1 MMRTRCPNCATVF
14 RITAEQLRVRFGM
27 VRCGQCQAVFN
38 AFDSLIEGSATEA
51 ALLGKAGSAD
61 SAVPTVMSEI
71 QPAVAEKPAMPQP
84 IKAAAVEIP
93 PPPPQTVADETPS
106 RPPIQR
112 LAPIDA
118 ALAAKETPAESTRAA
133 REAGLVA
140 VRELTESPA
149 YDRWSA
155 GAFETQSED
164 DFLSETPPR
173 RLRWPFVLVT
183 LVLLLI
189 LAAQTAYHY
198 RSDLAARFPD
208 LEGVYRALDI
218 DIPLQRNIDLV
229 VMEFS
234 DLQYDNTRAMHVL
247 QATIRNRAPYA
258 QDWPFLEVT
267 LTDAHDQVVSRRV
280 IKAADYLPAKADARV
295 FAAGGEVGV
304 RLWLES
310 KQPAAG
316 YRLFLFYP

>member
-38 AFDSLIEGSATEA
+38 AFDSLIEGSAAEA
-51 ALLGKAGSAD
+51 ALLGRSGSAD
-61 SAVPTVMSEI
+61 STIPPVMSEI
-71 QPAVAEKPAMPQP
+71 QPSRVPKPIMPEP
-84 IKAAAVEIP
+84 KPVAVEIAP
-93 PPPPQTVADETPS
+93 L
-106 RPPIQR
+106 PPIQR
-112 LAPIDA
+112 LDPIDA
-118 ALAAKETPAESTRAA
+118 ALAAKETPAESTKAA
-133 REAGLVA
+133 RDAGLVA
-140 VRELTESPA
+140 VRELSESPT

-155 GAFETQSED
+155 GAFEAQSD
-164 DFLSETPPR
+164 DEFIAETPSR

-189 LAAQTAYHY
+189 LAAQVAYHF
-198 RSDLAARFPD
+198 RSELAARFPD
-208 LEGVYRALDI
+208 LDGVYRALNI
-218 DIPLQRNIDLV
+218 EIPLPRNVDLV

-234 DLQYDNTRAMHVL
+234 DLQYDNVRGLHVL

-258 QDWPFLEVT
+258 QAWPLLEVT

-280 IKAADYLPAKADARV
+280 IKAADYLPAKADARA
-295 FAAGGEVGV
+295 FAGGGEVGV